1 MTSDDAP
8 EPDAVVE
15 EKLEDNALWDYYRLA
30 SKQDLEEEQEL
41 WSAETIQQ
49 QLRPTIEKMKDQII
63 NDTVMTNEE
72 DWGDA
77 DHPLAEEVERL
88 EEVFSSE

>member
-30 SKQDLEEEQEL
+30 SKQDLEEEQQL
-41 WSAETIQQ
+41 WSEETIQETGSV
-49 QLRPTIEKMKDQII
+49 TIYRCARCRDFYSTDKEAVWECCHTDAEVCKMIDK
-63 NDTVMTNEE
+63 
-72 DWGDA
+72 
-77 DHPLAEEVERL
+77 
-88 EEVFSSE
+88 EVFSSK